1 MEYKVNIEA
10 RIRCADEEMIG
21 EKERLAYLLEQH
33 GYSVDFIYVT
43 EGAKHGNNEAV
54 PALRRQGKILARP

>member
-10 RIRCADEEMIG
+10 RIQCTDEEMIG

-43 EGAKHGNNEAV
+43 EGAK
-54 PALRRQGKILARP
+54 QWKQ

>member
-10 RIRCADEEMIG
+10 RIRCTGDEMLG

-43 EGAKHGNNEAV
+43 EGAK
-54 PALRRQGKILARP
+54 QWKQ

>member
-10 RIRCADEEMIG
+10 RIRCTGDEMLG

-43 EGAKHGNNEAV
+43 EGASRQRGGSDRFMERGREA
-54 PALRRQGKILARP
+54 